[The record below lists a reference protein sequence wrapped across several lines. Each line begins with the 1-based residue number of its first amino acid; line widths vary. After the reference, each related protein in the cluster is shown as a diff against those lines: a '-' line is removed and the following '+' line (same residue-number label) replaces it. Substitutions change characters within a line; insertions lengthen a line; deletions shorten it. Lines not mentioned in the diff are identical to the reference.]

1 MDIIRAAIVYFN
13 YFIIFYVLAINVIY
27 FLQLMFS
34 ALSLS
39 AYIRKMMSSDY
50 RRYTSSVNMI
60 PISVIVPAYNEENTI
75 VENVKSLLELNYP
88 LFEIVVVNDGSA
100 DGTLKRVIEAFN
112 LKKISQPIRIRL
124 KTEPIKGVYKNP
136 ELFNLTVV
144 DKENGGKADALNAD
158 INASIYPV
166 FVSIDADSIL
176 ESDSLVRV
184 IMPFIE
190 DSRTVAAGGIVRVA
204 NGSVIEGGLIRE
216 VKLPRS
222 RLACF
227 QVVEY
232 LRAFLTGRMGWD
244 ALGSLLIISGAF
256 GAFDKEMVIGAG
268 GYAGGTV
275 GEDMELVV
283 RLHRKMREEKR
294 PYKIRFIPDPVCWT
308 QAPENIKDLKT
319 QRRRWQVGLIDS
331 LFRHKKM
338 LFNPRYGIL
347 GLYAM
352 PYFFFFEML
361 GPVVEMLGYLL
372 IPAAYLLKMIN
383 MRFFLLFLT
392 ISIIYGIIL
401 SVGAILLEEYTFNK
415 YRSVKDFI
423 LLVAYA
429 VLENFGYRQLTTVF
443 RVMGTINYSR
453 HKSHWGSIKRKSFI
467 NVNR

>member
-144 DKENGGKADALNAD
+144 DKENGGKADALNAG

-256 GAFDKEMVIGAG
+256 GAFDKEAVIGAG
-268 GYAGGTV
+268 GYTRGTV

-361 GPVVEMLGYLL
+361 GPVVEMSGYLL

-423 LLVAYA
+423 RLVAYA

-443 RVMGTINYSR
+443 RVMGTINYRR

-467 NVNR
+467 NANR

>member
-144 DKENGGKADALNAD
+144 DKENGGKADALNAG

-190 DSRTVAAGGIVRVA
+190 DSRTVAAG
-204 NGSVIEGGLIRE
+204 E
-216 VKLPRS
+216 
-222 RLACF
+222 
-227 QVVEY
+227 
-232 LRAFLTGRMGWD
+232 
-244 ALGSLLIISGAF
+244 
-256 GAFDKEMVIGAG
+256 
-268 GYAGGTV
+268 
-275 GEDMELVV
+275 
-283 RLHRKMREEKR
+283 
-294 PYKIRFIPDPVCWT
+294 
-308 QAPENIKDLKT
+308 
-319 QRRRWQVGLIDS
+319 
-331 LFRHKKM
+331 
-338 LFNPRYGIL
+338 
-347 GLYAM
+347 
-352 PYFFFFEML
+352 
-361 GPVVEMLGYLL
+361 
-372 IPAAYLLKMIN
+372 
-383 MRFFLLFLT
+383 
-392 ISIIYGIIL
+392 
-401 SVGAILLEEYTFNK
+401 
-415 YRSVKDFI
+415 
-423 LLVAYA
+423 
-429 VLENFGYRQLTTVF
+429 
-443 RVMGTINYSR
+443 
-453 HKSHWGSIKRKSFI
+453 
-467 NVNR
+467 